1 MEELDK
7 MKSLLSKLDFLD
19 RKIGITY
26 CGDSEEF
33 YLEMLHAY
41 LDSGKYE
48 EICDAYEKGA
58 WNNYRISV
66 HALKSTSLAIGATEV
81 SEQAK
86 ALEQAAKEDD
96 IAYIRLHHQSAMEG
110 YFRLLKKIETVLGEG
125 SEDTAQIEIEQ
136 TSYEKNILEEESVP
150 HILIVDDDAMNLQV
164 AERML
169 KEGFR
174 TTGIKSG
181 KEVIAFLEEQHTD
194 LILLDLH
201 MPEMNGFEVIA
212 QLKANPEYQDI
223 PVIFLT
229 ADNDKEAEIQGFYAG
244 ALDFITKPFVK
255 EIMIQ
260 RVSRILELD
269 KLQKHLQREVE
280 RQTRTAEERKRKV
293 ERLSIQIIHTLASTV
308 DAKDKYTNGHS
319 MRVAKYSSAI
329 AERMGKSSQEQEN
342 IYYMGL
348 LHDIG
353 KIGIP
358 DEIINKPTRL
368 TDEEFAI
375 IKKHPIIGAEI
386 LKNVSEIPGL
396 GLGTRG
402 HHEQYDGHGY
412 PDGLKGGEIPL
423 EARIIAVADSYDAMA
438 SKRSYRDVLPQ
449 CVVRGEIEK
458 GRGTQFDPEIADI
471 MLELIDEDTEYQMHE

>member
-7 MKSLLSKLDFLD
+7 MKSLLSKLEFLD
-19 RKIGITY
+19 RKIGMTY

-41 LDSGKYE
+41 LDNGKYE

-66 HALKSTSLAIGATEV
+66 HALKSTSLAIGAIEV

-110 YFRLLKKIETVLGEG
+110 YRGLLRKMEAVLGEG
-125 SEDTAQIEIEQ
+125 SRDILQTGQITSEEIM
-136 TSYEKNILEEESVP
+136 LEEESVP

-164 AERML
+164 AGRML

-181 KEVIAFLEEQHTD
+181 KEVTAFLKKQHTD

-212 QLKANPEYQDI
+212 QLKADPEYRDI

-229 ADNDKEAEIQGFYAG
+229 ADNDKDAEIQGFYAG
-244 ALDFITKPFVK
+244 ALEFITKPFVK
-255 EIMIQ
+255 EIMVQ
-260 RVSRILELD
+260 RVGRILELD

-319 MRVAKYSSAI
+319 IRVAKYSSAI

-358 DEIINKPTRL
+358 DEIINKPSRL

-386 LKNVSEIPGL
+386 LKNVSEIPSL

-412 PDGLKGGEIPL
+412 PDGLKGEEIPL

-449 CVVRGEIEK
+449 SVVRGEIEK